1 MLLVGN
7 TWIGEIMVIAGIVIV
22 VATFIAIIKQFE
34 TRLVLLLSG
43 LLMCFIGGQIG
54 AGTTAFVKELT
65 NPGLVPTICTVLGFS
80 YVMEYTKCTEHM
92 VYFISAGLKKMTKI
106 IIPGAVII
114 TFLINIA
121 LPTAAGCAA
130 AVGALLI
137 PALIRSGVHPAMAG
151 SAIFLG
157 TWGSALSPGLM
168 FNPQVAQL
176 AGEDVM
182 TVIASFSMQAI
193 IGIVVAAILLNIVAI
208 VKKEHTGYVLKDA
221 NAEEG
226 KEFKVNYLYAIIP
239 IIPLVL
245 LVLGSKQVAVIPEI
259 SVPVSMLIG
268 TAIGIIAV
276 RPNVTEAVKKFFRGT
291 GDGMCDVV
299 GLMAA
304 AAFTAGMQYIGLT
317 SALIDGMKNS
327 QQIAQ
332 IGAAFGPFLLA
343 VISGSGNAAALAF
356 NGAVTPHAADFGYG
370 IMQLGSMA
378 QLGAGIGRSMSPVAG
393 AGIIIAGLAGINPME
408 MAKRNAVP
416 CIIATVV
423 IMLLLL

>member
-1 MLLVGN
+1 
-7 TWIGEIMVIAGIVIV
+7 MVIAGIVIV

-43 LLMCFIGGQIG
+43 LLMCFIGGQLG

-208 VKKEHTGYVLKDA
+208 VKKEHTGYVLQDA
-221 NAEEG
+221 NEEG

-276 RPNVTEAVKKFFRGT
+276 RPNVTDAVKKFFRGT

-304 AAFTAGMQYIGLT
+304 AACFTAGMQYIGLT

>member
-1 MLLVGN
+1 
-7 TWIGEIMVIAGIVIV
+7 MVITGIIIV

-34 TRLVLLLSG
+34 TRLVLFLSG
-43 LLMCFIGGQIG
+43 LLMCFIGGNIA

-65 NPGLVPTICTVLGFS
+65 NAGLVPTICTVLGFS

-92 VYFISAGLKKMTKI
+92 VYFISAGLKRMTKI

-151 SAIFLG
+151 SAVFLG
-157 TWGSALSPGLM
+157 TWGSSLSPGLM

-176 AGEDVM
+176 AGTDVM
-182 TVIASFSMQAI
+182 TVIASFTMQAVV
-193 IGIVVAAILLNIVAI
+193 GLVVAAILLNIVAI
-208 VKKEHTGYVLKDA
+208 VKKEHTGYVLESHSEDS
-221 NAEEG
+221 

-268 TAIGIIAV
+268 TAIGIVAV
-276 RPNVTEAVKKFFRGT
+276 RPNVTDAVKKFFRGT

-304 AAFTAGMQYIGLT
+304 AACFTAGMQHIGLT

-370 IMQLGSMA
+370 IMELGSMA

-408 MAKRNAVP
+408 LAKRNAVP
-416 CIIATVV
+416 CVAATVV

>member
-1 MLLVGN
+1 
-7 TWIGEIMVIAGIVIV
+7 MVIAGIVIV

-259 SVPVSMLIG
+259 SVP

-299 GLMAA
+299 GLMAAA

>member
-1 MLLVGN
+1 
-7 TWIGEIMVIAGIVIV
+7 MVITGIVIV

-43 LLMCFIGGQIG
+43 LLMCLIGGQLG

-106 IIPGAVII
+106 IIPAAVII

-137 PALIRSGVHPAMAG
+137 PAMAG

-157 TWGSALSPGLM
+157 TWGSSLSPGLM

-176 AGEDVM
+176 AGVDVM

-208 VKKEHTGYVLKDA
+208 VKKEHTGYVMKNDTV
-221 NAEEG
+221 EEG
-226 KEFKVNYLYAIIP
+226 KEFKVNYFYAIIP

-276 RPNVTEAVKKFFRGT
+276 RPNVAEAVKKFFRGT

-304 AAFTAGMQYIGLT
+304 AACFTAGMQHIGLT

>member
-1 MLLVGN
+1 
-7 TWIGEIMVIAGIVIV
+7 MVIAGIIIV

-34 TRLVLLLSG
+34 TRLVLFLSG
-43 LLMCFIGGQIG
+43 LLMCFIGGNIA

-65 NPGLVPTICTVLGFS
+65 NAGLVPTICTVLGFS

-92 VYFISAGLKKMTKI
+92 VYFISAGLKRMTKI

-151 SAIFLG
+151 SAVFLG
-157 TWGSALSPGLM
+157 TWGSSLSPGLM

-176 AGEDVM
+176 AGTDVM
-182 TVIASFSMQAI
+182 TVIASFTMQAVV
-193 IGIVVAAILLNIVAI
+193 GLVVAAILLNIVAI
-208 VKKEHTGYVLKDA
+208 VKKEHTGYVLES
-221 NAEEG
+221 NAEDS
-226 KEFKVNYLYAIIP
+226 KAFKVNYFYAIIP

-245 LVLGSKQVAVIPEI
+245 LVLGSKQVAIIPEI

-268 TAIGIIAV
+268 TAIGIVAV
-276 RPNVTEAVKKFFRGT
+276 RPNVTDAVKKFFRGT

-304 AAFTAGMQYIGLT
+304 AACFTAGMQHIGLT

-370 IMQLGSMA
+370 IMELGSMA

-408 MAKRNAVP
+408 LAKRNAVP

>member
-1 MLLVGN
+1 
-7 TWIGEIMVIAGIVIV
+7 MVIAGIVIV

-43 LLMCFIGGQIG
+43 LLMCFIGGQLS

-226 KEFKVNYLYAIIP
+226 KEFKV
-239 IIPLVL
+239 L

-304 AAFTAGMQYIGLT
+304 AACFTAGMQYIGLT

>member
-1 MLLVGN
+1 
-7 TWIGEIMVIAGIVIV
+7 MVITGIVIV

-43 LLMCFIGGQIG
+43 LLMCFIGGQLG

-157 TWGSALSPGLM
+157 TWGSSLSPGLM

-176 AGEDVM
+176 AGVDVM

-208 VKKEHTGYVLKDA
+208 VKKEHTGYVMKNDTA
-221 NAEEG
+221 AEG
-226 KEFKVNYLYAIIP
+226 KEFKVNYFYAIIP
-239 IIPLVL
+239 IIP

-276 RPNVTEAVKKFFRGT
+276 RPNVAEAVKKFFRGT

-304 AAFTAGMQYIGLT
+304 AACFTAGMQLIGLT

>member
-1 MLLVGN
+1 
-7 TWIGEIMVIAGIVIV
+7 MVITGIVIV

-43 LLMCFIGGQIG
+43 LLMCFIGGQIA

-157 TWGSALSPGLM
+157 TWGSSLSPGLI

-176 AGEDVM
+176 AGVDVM

-208 VKKEHTGYVLKDA
+208 VKKEHTGYIMKNDTA
-221 NAEEG
+221 AEG
-226 KEFKVNYLYAIIP
+226 KEFKVNYFYAIIP

-304 AAFTAGMQYIGLT
+304 AACFTAGMQLIGLT

-332 IGAAFGPFLLA
+332 IGAAFGPA

>member
-1 MLLVGN
+1 
-7 TWIGEIMVIAGIVIV
+7 
-22 VATFIAIIKQFE
+22 
-34 TRLVLLLSG
+34 
-43 LLMCFIGGQIG
+43 
-54 AGTTAFVKELT
+54 
-65 NPGLVPTICTVLGFS
+65 
-80 YVMEYTKCTEHM
+80 
-92 VYFISAGLKKMTKI
+92 MTKI

-208 VKKEHTGYVLKDA
+208 VKKEHIGYVLKEA

-268 TAIGIIAV
+268 TAIGIIVV

-304 AAFTAGMQYIGLT
+304 AACFTAGMQYIGLT

>member
-1 MLLVGN
+1 
-7 TWIGEIMVIAGIVIV
+7 MVITGIVIV

-43 LLMCFIGGQIG
+43 LLMCFIGGQLG

-157 TWGSALSPGLM
+157 TWGSSLSPGLM

-176 AGEDVM
+176 AGVM

-208 VKKEHTGYVLKDA
+208 VKKEHTGYVMKNDTV
-221 NAEEG
+221 EEG
-226 KEFKVNYLYAIIP
+226 KEFKVNYFYAIIP

-276 RPNVTEAVKKFFRGT
+276 RPNVAEAVKKFFRGT

-304 AAFTAGMQYIGLT
+304 AACFTAGMQLIGLT

-378 QLGAGIGRSMSPVAG
+378 QIGAGIGRSMSPVAG

-408 MAKRNAVP
+408 MAKRSAVP

>member
-1 MLLVGN
+1 VYRGDIAILHPMYTDRRV
-7 TWIGEIMVIAGIVIV
+7 MVITGIVIV

-43 LLMCFIGGQIG
+43 LLMCFIGGQLG

-157 TWGSALSPGLM
+157 TWGSSLSPGLM

-176 AGEDVM
+176 AGVDVM

-208 VKKEHTGYVLKDA
+208 VKKEHTGYVMKNDTA
-221 NAEEG
+221 AEG
-226 KEFKVNYLYAIIP
+226 KEFKVNYFYAIIP

-304 AAFTAGMQYIGLT
+304 AACFTAGMQLIGLT

-327 QQIAQ
+327 
-332 IGAAFGPFLLA
+332 
-343 VISGSGNAAALAF
+343 
-356 NGAVTPHAADFGYG
+356 DFGYG

>member
-1 MLLVGN
+1 M
-7 TWIGEIMVIAGIVIV
+7 
-22 VATFIAIIKQFE
+22 
-34 TRLVLLLSG
+34 
-43 LLMCFIGGQIG
+43 
-54 AGTTAFVKELT
+54 
-65 NPGLVPTICTVLGFS
+65 
-80 YVMEYTKCTEHM
+80 
-92 VYFISAGLKKMTKI
+92 
-106 IIPGAVII
+106 
-114 TFLINIA
+114 
-121 LPTAAGCAA
+121 
-130 AVGALLI
+130 I

-151 SAIFLG
+151 SAVFLG
-157 TWGSALSPGLM
+157 TWGSSLSPGLM

-176 AGEDVM
+176 AGTDVM
-182 TVIASFSMQAI
+182 TVIASFTMQAVV
-193 IGIVVAAILLNIVAI
+193 GLVVAAILLNIVAI
-208 VKKEHTGYVLKDA
+208 VKKEHTGYVLESHSEDS
-221 NAEEG
+221 

-268 TAIGIIAV
+268 TAIGIVAV
-276 RPNVTEAVKKFFRGT
+276 RPNVTDAVKKFFRGT

-304 AAFTAGMQYIGLT
+304 AACFTAGMQHIGLT

-332 IGAAFGPFLLA
+332 IGGAAFGPFLLA

-370 IMQLGSMA
+370 IMELGSMA
-378 QLGAGIGRSMSPVAG
+378 QLGGAGIGRSMSPVAG

-408 MAKRNAVP
+408 LAKRNAVP
-416 CIIATVV
+416 CVAATVV